1 MVDQEKKT
9 FNTSFSVVIIINKNS
24 ICEKSAKVGHTV
36 ILQMFSSSHFVDQ
49 LLENFIL
56 PSIINQPTLRKRR
69 FSMEHYQK
77 NDFELRQQSYTPNF
91 VSFYGINFASPLDE
105 DDVGEI
111 LCYFPFSGVNFSNF
125 WVLKISE
132 SSVGNSS
139 MYFFTK
145 IDLIQNPYN
154 TNNVP
159 RQEIEIDF

>member
-111 LCYFPFSGVNFSNF
+111 LCYFPFSGLNFGNF
-125 WVLKISE
+125 LGTQSQLPNPVLLNPICTLS
-132 SSVGNSS
+132 
-139 MYFFTK
+139 TK
-145 IDLIQNPYN
+145 I
-154 TNNVP
+154 
-159 RQEIEIDF
+159 

>member
-1 MVDQEKKT
+1 MVDQEKKRT
-9 FNTSFSVVIIINKNS
+9 FNTSRHYYQQKFHLQYI
-24 ICEKSAKVGHTV
+24 AKVGHTV

-111 LCYFPFSGVNFSNF
+111 LCYFPFSGLNFGNF
-125 WVLKISE
+125 LGTQSQLPNPVLLNPICTLS
-132 SSVGNSS
+132 
-139 MYFFTK
+139 TK
-145 IDLIQNPYN
+145 I
-154 TNNVP
+154 
-159 RQEIEIDF
+159 

>member
-91 VSFYGINFASPLDE
+91 ISFYGINFASPLDE

-111 LCYFPFSGVNFSNF
+111 LCYFPLVVSTLAIFLGSKKCEKLQKQLAFQKFS
-125 WVLKISE
+125 VLPNPFQIHTY
-132 SSVGNSS
+132 VRRR
-139 MYFFTK
+139 Y
-145 IDLIQNPYN
+145 LI
-154 TNNVP
+154 
-159 RQEIEIDF
+159 